1 MHNDELTLCTNY
13 AIIIVYT
20 HAKGGSA
27 MMWIHTVCGDC
38 EHFPDCYNKDVAS
51 FDDLPC
57 SEFETVHKPKP
68 EKEGGEDH
76 DNL

>member
-1 MHNDELTLCTNY
+1 
-13 AIIIVYT
+13 
-20 HAKGGSA
+20 